1 MGGRHHTHGLWVVFL
16 VKPSHLALKSM
27 EVRTARELQ
36 VPEDVTLKVTIDLLL
51 LLPLPP
57 FILFPNHGMYCF
69 ALPHTVIMICYLSIS
84 LKQCGQPIMNRN
96 FYNGGGAK
104 NEPFLFLSS
113 LSHVVTIV
121 TERRQTASDCFP
133 LF

>member
-1 MGGRHHTHGLWVVFL
+1 MGGQASHTWTVGVFL
-16 VKPSHLALKSM
+16 IKPSHITLKRM
-27 EVRTARELQ
+27 EVRTARDLQ

-57 FILFPNHGMYCF
+57 FILFPNHEMYCF

-96 FYNGGGAK
+96 FYNWGPK
-104 NEPFLFLSS
+104 MNLSS
-113 LSHVVTIV
+113 L
-121 TERRQTASDCFP
+121 
-133 LF
+133 